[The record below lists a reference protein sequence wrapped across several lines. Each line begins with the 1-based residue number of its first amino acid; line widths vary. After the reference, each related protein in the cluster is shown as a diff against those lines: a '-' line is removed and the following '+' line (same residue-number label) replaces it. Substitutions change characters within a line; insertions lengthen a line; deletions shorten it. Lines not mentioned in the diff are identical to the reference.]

1 MLRVFVLI
9 LIVGFA
15 PFAAIV
21 AADELKL
28 DARQLFELGQNQ
40 HLRLTD
46 DGAAIELNRGV
57 LVEDDG
63 PAAGYSYQPNEE
75 RLNDSITIRK
85 QLVIADP
92 RAAKATLLVGGSGT
106 FSFVVNGEPHTLKD
120 LGKVGNYW
128 QAFDLPVTALRE
140 GSNEVQVRGKGMIWI
155 ARDDEYPAGSRER
168 TRHPNRSAK
177 SRNGG
182 QTWNDKQLGTNDNL
196 DGEYYVRL
204 MLDQHFPRGVLTSH
218 VIDLGNLAARPIGAP
233 ADSFEK
239 VKINVASKNA
249 AAGKLAVQYRTS
261 PTPLLSAATW
271 SFWSDLPSSGEI
283 AAPTGRY
290 VQLRATLSTA
300 DPLESPQLPGIV
312 VQAEI
317 ERGNHWSESIKI
329 SEFKNPPLVRTSLP
343 FEYEPF
349 DHPTLRQ
356 IREQFRLED
365 VVRGA
370 KSELELVSR
379 LAVWSSQ
386 QFRHGGHLKTLYPA
400 WNTLEILRPHDDG
413 TPVGGFCQQFN
424 LVFLQACESF
434 GIVGRPVSIGPGDQ
448 KFAARGGHE
457 VVELWSHEHRKWMYV
472 DGNMA
477 WYAVD
482 RATQVPLSLLE
493 LHGRQLDALAGR
505 EYSPVEIVTLAKQ
518 DRAWTSLTDWP
529 PFVELRMIPRSN
541 FLAVRAPL
549 PLNQGMRGWSWTGH
563 QVWHEARSPAPAI
576 YSQRVT
582 RRGDWE
588 WTLDH
593 VQLWL
598 EATGTPGV
606 LKVYADTVT
615 PGLKQLEVQRD
626 GGEWSTCEPQLEW
639 KLQPG
644 RNRLAMRAVNELG
657 RGGEPAVVEVMWGR

>member
-1 MLRVFVLI
+1 MLKILGPVLI
-9 LIVGFA
+9 VVSSLLSFA
-15 PFAAIV
+15 GAE
-21 AADELKL
+21 ELQL
-28 DARQLFELGQNQ
+28 DARTLFDRGTNHQ
-40 HLRLTD
+40 LRLND
-46 DGAAIELNRGV
+46 NGSAIELNRGV
-57 LVEDDG
+57 LIEDDG

-75 RLNDSITIRK
+75 RLGESIAIRK
-85 QLVIADP
+85 QLLVADP
-92 RAAKATLLVGGSGT
+92 RAARATLLVGGSGS
-106 FSFVVNGEPHTLKD
+106 FSFGVNGEAQTLKD

-128 QAFDLPVTALRE
+128 QAFELPETTLRE
-140 GSNEVQVRGKGMIWI
+140 GSNDFQLSGKGMIWI

-177 SRNGG
+177 SRDAG
-182 QTWNDKQLGTNDNL
+182 QTWNDKQLGTKDSL

-204 MLDQHFPRGVLTSH
+204 RLDQHSPQGTLTSH
-218 VIDLGNLAARPIGAP
+218 VIDLANLMNQPIGA
-233 ADSFEK
+233 AARSLRN
-239 VKINVASKNA
+239 VKITV
-249 AAGKLAVQYRTS
+249 AGKNSSATKLVVQYRTS
-261 PTPLLSAATW
+261 PSPLSSAASW
-271 SFWSDLPSSGEI
+271 SFWNDLPSSGEF

-290 VQLRATLSTA
+290 LQLRAALSTS
-300 DPLESPQLPGIV
+300 DPLDSPQLQAIV

-317 ERGNHWSESIKI
+317 ERGDNGLDSWKI
-329 SEFKNPPLVRTSLP
+329 VDFNNPPLVRTSLS

-356 IREQFRLED
+356 IREQYRLDD

-400 WNTLEILRPHDDG
+400 WNALEILRPHDDG

-434 GIVGRPVSIGPGDQ
+434 GIPGRAVSIGPGEQ

-493 LHGRQLDALAGR
+493 LHDRQLDALAGR
-505 EYSPVEIVTLAKQ
+505 EYPAIEIVTLAKQ

-549 PLNQGMRGWSWTGH
+549 PLSQGMRGWSWTGH
-563 QVWHEARSPAPAI
+563 HVWHEARSPAPAI

-598 EATGTPGV
+598 EVTDTPGTLNV
-606 LKVYADTVT
+606 FADTVT
-615 PGLKQLEVQRD
+615 PGLKQLERQRD
-626 GGEWSTCEPQLEW
+626 DGEWSVCDSQFEW
-639 KLQPG
+639 QLQPG
-644 RNRLAMRAVNELG
+644 RNRLAVRVRNELG
-657 RGGEPAVVEVMWGR
+657 RGGEPAVVEVSR